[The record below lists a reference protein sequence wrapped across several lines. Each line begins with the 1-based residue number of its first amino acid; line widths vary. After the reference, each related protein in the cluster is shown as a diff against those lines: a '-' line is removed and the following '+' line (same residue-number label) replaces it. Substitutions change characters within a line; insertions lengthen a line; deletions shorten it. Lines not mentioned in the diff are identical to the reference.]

1 MVKIIKTKPRD
12 VLHEELASKKG
23 KSPARSTANYRQRSR
38 RGLAALAEDDDSD
51 YEPPPR
57 GAPLRGIGEESA
69 RRRRRRRRMNP
80 KSNLVH
86 PEPFLQTIQLGIL
99 GNAPAMRIMNRKMN
113 ILHLESFLNANRL
126 RRLGDASAMRIMNR
140 KTNILHLES
149 FLNANRL

>member
-1 MVKIIKTKPRD
+1 MRNWRRKRVSHLPDRLPT
-12 VLHEELASKKG
+12 
-23 KSPARSTANYRQRSR
+23 TAK
-38 RGLAALAEDDDSD
+38 GLAEVSPVSPRMTTRITNLHPEALL
-51 YEPPPR
+51 EPNQ
-57 GAPLRGIGEESA
+57 LRGIGEESA
-69 RRRRRRRRMNP
+69 RRRRRRRRRRMNP

>member
-1 MVKIIKTKPRD
+1 MRNTRRKRVSHLPDRLPT
-12 VLHEELASKKG
+12 
-23 KSPARSTANYRQRSR
+23 TAK
-38 RGLAALAEDDDSD
+38 GLAEVSPVSPMATRITNLHPEALL
-51 YEPPPR
+51 EPNQ
-57 GAPLRGIGEESA
+57 LRGIGEESA
-69 RRRRRRRRMNP
+69 RRRRRRRMNP